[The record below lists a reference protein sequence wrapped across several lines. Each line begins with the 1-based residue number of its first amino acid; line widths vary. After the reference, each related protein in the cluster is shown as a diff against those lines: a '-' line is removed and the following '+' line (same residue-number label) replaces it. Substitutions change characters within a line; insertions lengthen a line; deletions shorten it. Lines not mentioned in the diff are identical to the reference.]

1 VTVSVR
7 TTGHIA
13 PTRAPVRLPA
23 ADEARHSASTQPGLL
38 TTGGESCFPAA
49 LLAKVSASASS
60 HSLLIRRA
68 AELPSSRP

>member
-1 VTVSVR
+1 M
-7 TTGHIA
+7 A

-23 ADEARHSASTQPGLL
+23 ADEARHNASTQPGLVAIC
-38 TTGGESCFPAA
+38 GETCFPAA